1 MTGDQ
6 IIEAATTL
14 SATDFLVLADANQL
28 APTII
33 DQDNILD
40 PDAGYLNVI
49 VNGLMRGES
58 LLFIDG
64 VFYNAGEL
72 NR

>member
-1 MTGDQ
+1 MKRDQ

-14 SATDFLVLADANQL
+14 SATDFLELAEAKQL
-28 APTII
+28 APTIL

-40 PDAGYLNVI
+40 PNDGYLNVI
-49 VNGLMRGES
+49 VNGLARGEA

-64 VFYNAGEL
+64 VFYNVGEL
-72 NR
+72 SR

>member
-1 MTGDQ
+1 MKRDQ
-6 IIEAATTL
+6 IITAASTMN
-14 SATDFLVLADANQL
+14 AKDFLELAEAKQL
-28 APTII
+28 APTIL
-33 DQDNILD
+33 DQDNIQD
-40 PDAGYLNVI
+40 PNDGYLNVI